1 LTLGGGI
8 GNLSGRYGLTIDNII
23 DVTVVLADGRIV
35 TASKDVNGDVSPR
48 PLDFMSQYILR
59 MQLTIQLFFGI
70 RGGGCNFGVVTEFN
84 FRMHALPP
92 LCWGG
97 LLTFSMDQMEDIYG
111 AMRVWQDTVQT
122 EDEGAWIMATTKP
135 LEGGEVRSLSVKRKR
150 TLMFQHEKTLMLVC
164 WHIGPEVVATQRYK
178 IFLDLGML
186 NISIRTHSSGPIQP
200 GR

>member
-1 LTLGGGI
+1 
-8 GNLSGRYGLTIDNII
+8 
-23 DVTVVLADGRIV
+23 
-35 TASKDVNGDVSPR
+35 
-48 PLDFMSQYILR
+48 

-84 FRMHALPP
+84 FRMHSLPP

-135 LEGGEVRSLSVKRKR
+135 LGGGQVRSSSAKRKWM
-150 TLMFQHEKTLMLVC
+150 LIFQHEKTLMLVC
-164 WHIGPEVVATQRYK
+164 WHIGPEVVATERYK
-178 IFLDLGML
+178 IFLDLGMSDHFDPYL
-186 NISIRTHSSGPIQP
+186 FSPTDADKQVRSRMTPRKCHMPKSTSSSINETPTAYATT
-200 GR
+200 